1 MEGWDW
7 LLLSAT
13 PPTGITTSMLTFKRG
28 PDFVKLV
35 VEHNFQ
41 PVCKVWGTLVISCV
55 PHSLPWGKLTWAQ
68 AGSTAQR
75 QSPPCREKLSFHLLI
90 GCLLFFSYFTC
101 FLNLQMMPV
110 TSLLSLY
117 KWPHWSFSVFT
128 AQVGLR
134 VKEKAYVMAI
144 GNYCGF

>member
-13 PPTGITTSMLTFKRG
+13 PSTDIITSLLTFKRG

-35 VEHNFQ
+35 VDHNFQ
-41 PVCKVWGTLVISCV
+41 PVRKVWGTLVISLCS
-55 PHSLPWGKLTWAQ
+55 PLAALGKLTWAQ
-68 AGSTAQR
+68 AGSAAQR

-90 GCLLFFSYFTC
+90 GCLLFLYYFIC
-101 FLNLQMMPV
+101 FLNLQIMPV

-117 KWPHWSFSVFT
+117 KWHHWSFSVFT
-128 AQVGLR
+128 AQVGLT
-134 VKEKAYVMAI
+134 VKEKAYIMAI
-144 GNYCGF
+144 GNYCWF